1 MSGMATA
8 NVGGTCYNLTNNKE
22 KEIMSNI
29 NKSNEIVLAIAK
41 SVKEETNYNA
51 SQALDL
57 AYAKAFGFAW
67 GILNDDQRELM
78 VEYYLGTEKLLNL

>member
-1 MSGMATA
+1 
-8 NVGGTCYNLTNNKE
+8 
-22 KEIMSNI
+22 MSNI
-29 NKSNEIVLAIAK
+29 TKSNEIILAIAK

-67 GILNDDQRELM
+67 AILNNEQREMMLD
-78 VEYYLGTEKLLNL
+78 YYLGADK

>member
-1 MSGMATA
+1 
-8 NVGGTCYNLTNNKE
+8 
-22 KEIMSNI
+22 MSNI
-29 NKSNEIVLAIAK
+29 SKSNEIILAIAK

-51 SQALDL
+51 EQASNL

-67 GILNDDQRELM
+67 AILTEDQREIM